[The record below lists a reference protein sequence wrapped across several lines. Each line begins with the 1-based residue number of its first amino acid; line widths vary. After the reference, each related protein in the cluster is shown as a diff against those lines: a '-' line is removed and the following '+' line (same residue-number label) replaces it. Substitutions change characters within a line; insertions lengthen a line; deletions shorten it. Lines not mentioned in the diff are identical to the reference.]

1 MPYIIVIPV
10 YEGVNLLDVAAPREL
25 FGWWSSY
32 DSSRDVHIVIAAET
46 KGVVS
51 TFSPSPEGKPTKS
64 GLKIVVEAS
73 FAEIDKVD
81 LLWVP
86 GGAPDALLEQMKQ
99 REYMCFLR
107 RVAQDATYVT
117 SVCEGA
123 LLLAQ
128 AGLLDGYK
136 ATTHWAF
143 IECLAKYPRVQVVPD
158 PKAPQPI
165 FPRYVVDD
173 HNGTL
178 TKGIRV
184 TGGGISSGLDESL
197 EIICRIAGPDVAK
210 GVQTTTQYFP
220 EPPVQA
226 NNPEIMDCPLKNLPL

>member
-1 MPYIIVIPV
+1 MPYMIVIPV
-10 YEGVNLLDVAAPREL
+10 YERVNLLDVAAPREM
-25 FGWWSSY
+25 FGWWSSF

-51 TFSPSPEGKPTKS
+51 TFSPSPERKRARP
-64 GLKIVVEAS
+64 GLKIVAEAS

-86 GGAPDALLEQMKQ
+86 GGDPDALREQMKQ
-99 REYMCFLR
+99 SEYMGFLN
-107 RVAQDATYVT
+107 RVAQEATYVT

-128 AGLLDGYK
+128 AGLLDGFQ

-158 PKAPQPI
+158 PKAPQPQ
-165 FPRYVVDD
+165 FPRFVVDD
-173 HNGTL
+173 HCGAL
-178 TKGIRV
+178 MKGIRV

-197 EIICRIAGPDVAK
+197 EIIRRVVGPDVAK
-210 GVQTTTQYFP
+210 DVQMATQYFP
-220 EPPVQA
+220 KPPVQA
-226 NNPEIMDCPLKNLPL
+226 EDPEVMDCPLKNIPT

>member
-1 MPYIIVIPV
+1 MRYAIVIPI
-10 YEGVNLLDVAAPREL
+10 YERVNLLDVAAPHEM

-32 DSSRDVHIVIAAET
+32 DCSREIDIVIAAET

-51 TFSPSPEGKPTKS
+51 TFSPSAQGKPAKS
-64 GLKIVVEAS
+64 GLKIVAEAT

-86 GGAPDALLEQMKQ
+86 GGAPDALLEQMK
-99 REYMCFLR
+99 RPTFMGFLNR
-107 RVAQDATYVT
+107 AAQDASYVT

-123 LLLAQ
+123 LLLAH
-128 AGLLDGYK
+128 AGLLDGFK

-143 IECLAKYPRVQVVPD
+143 LECLARYPRVQVVPD
-158 PKAPQPI
+158 PKASQPT
-165 FPRYVVDD
+165 FPRFVVDD
-173 HNGTL
+173 HNGTI

-197 EIICRIAGPDVAK
+197 ELVCRIAGPDVAK
-210 GVQTTTQYFP
+210 VVQTTTQYFP
-220 EPPVQA
+220 KPPVHA
-226 NNPEIMDCPLKNLPL
+226 KDPEFMHCPLKDFAP